1 MARIT
6 RPIVIGSL
14 ISMLLRGG
22 AGHRIQ
28 TWLISAVM
36 LVVILGACAT
46 GERGEPRVHHTGG
59 GRLGIRAARI
69 ALLIP
74 STGDPMLA
82 NAYARLDA
90 QTDQLFQ
97 LALGSQ
103 IVERSE
109 LSTVQAEQHWQYLEP
124 AAEATTARLGR
135 LLGADAL
142 VLYHITIPTMR
153 ERLFASEGEP
163 FSAVTI
169 SGKIVRVETGEEIWS
184 NVVTVDEGHTRQQ
197 LADGVGVHHA

>member
-1 MARIT
+1 
-6 RPIVIGSL
+6 
-14 ISMLLRGG
+14 
-22 AGHRIQ
+22 
-28 TWLISAVM
+28 
-36 LVVILGACAT
+36 
-46 GERGEPRVHHTGG
+46 
-59 GRLGIRAARI
+59 
-69 ALLIP
+69 
-74 STGDPMLA
+74 MLA

-184 NVVTVDEGHTRQQ
+184 HVVTVEEGQTRQRPAAGIGFDPTIWQ
-197 LADGVGVHHA
+197 ALDRGVNEMLVALGEALTCAQVSCETQKENVR